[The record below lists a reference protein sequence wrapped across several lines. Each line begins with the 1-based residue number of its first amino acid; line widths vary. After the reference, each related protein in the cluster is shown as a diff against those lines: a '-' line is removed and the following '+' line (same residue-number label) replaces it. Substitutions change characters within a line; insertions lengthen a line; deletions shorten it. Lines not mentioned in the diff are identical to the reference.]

1 MLLNKPRAEQ
11 VMDKYGLDA
20 LVATTPE
27 NVAYL
32 TGFWILTSLR
42 HRARQVYAVITR
54 KEMTADMVVSRG
66 LVDHPLQ
73 GNCWAR
79 RIYTYGEFF
88 FATAHPAGMDGE
100 STRLF
105 KALEGLPRHENA
117 VAALVKSLKD
127 SGVERGRIGVDQ
139 GSDVVFLGNL
149 LAKEIPGLEIK
160 AAYDLFRE
168 IRTLKTPEEVRRVQA
183 ATAVAEKGLT
193 AAIGAIHEGVT
204 EREID
209 GVFREIVVREGG
221 IPTLTCIGSGP
232 RGAFPNVEPSE
243 RKVRKGDSVRFD
255 VGCIFNAYHADISR
269 TAVLGQPD
277 AKQKKYSNALIAAQG
292 RILESLRPGVI
303 ISDLFRMGMAEA
315 QEKGIPHYQRH
326 HLGHGTGI
334 EGYDLPLITPNNLLR
349 LEPGMVF
356 CVETPYYE
364 PGFGGLQIEDIVEIT
379 AGGSHQL
386 TQMERKLFLI

>member
-1 MLLNKPRAEQ
+1 MLLNKSRAEQ

-54 KEMTADMVVSRG
+54 KEMAADMVVSRG

-79 RIYTYGEFF
+79 RFYTYGEFF
-88 FATAHPAGMDGE
+88 FAPEYPAGMDAE

-105 KALEGLPRHENA
+105 KALDGLPRHENA
-117 VAALVKSLKD
+117 AAALVKCLKD
-127 SGVERGRIGVDQ
+127 RGVDRGRVGVDQ
-139 GSDVVFLGNL
+139 GSDVIFLGDL

-160 AAYDLFRE
+160 AAYDIFRE
-168 IRTLKTPEEVRRVQA
+168 IRILKTPEEVHRIQV
-183 ATAVAEKGLT
+183 ATAVAEKALA
-193 AAIGAIHEGVT
+193 AAIATIGEGVT
-204 EREID
+204 EGKIN
-209 GVFREIVVREGG
+209 GIFREIVVREGG
-221 IPTLTCIGSGP
+221 IPTLTCVGSGP

-243 RKVRKGDSVRFD
+243 RRVQKGDLVRFD
-255 VGCIFNAYHADISR
+255 VGCIFDAYHTDISR
-269 TAVLGQPD
+269 TAVLGQPNP
-277 AKQKKYSNALIAAQG
+277 KQKKYIDALIAAQG
-292 RILESLRPGVI
+292 RILESLTPGAV

-315 QEKGIPHYQRH
+315 RKKGIPHYERH

-334 EGYDLPLITPNNLLR
+334 EGYDLPLITPNNPLR

-356 CVETPYYE
+356 CVEAPYYE

-379 AGGSHQL
+379 AGGSRQL
-386 TQMERKLFLI
+386 TRMDRKLFVV